1 MVQAMSRDEEEEET
15 IYLFLFLFPKIYGS
29 FIAGNRQINGNNK
42 LKAPFVADQNLEKER
57 EREMDGYERRERER
71 ERGTQ

>member
-1 MVQAMSRDEEEEET
+1 MMAVN
-15 IYLFLFLFPKIYGS
+15 K
-29 FIAGNRQINGNNK
+29 QINSNNK

-57 EREMDGYERRERER
+57 ERWMDMRGERER